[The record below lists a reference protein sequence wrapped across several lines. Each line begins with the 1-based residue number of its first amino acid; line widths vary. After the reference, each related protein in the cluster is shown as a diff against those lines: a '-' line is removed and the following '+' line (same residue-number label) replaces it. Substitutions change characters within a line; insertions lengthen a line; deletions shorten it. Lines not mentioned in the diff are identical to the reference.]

1 MYADDTDIIFD
12 VSDLSVLE
20 REIIAIEENYLW
32 LIAKNSSLDTAKTEL
47 MLTGCS
53 YIGQIN
59 WEKPRRRNF
68 WKDILWTHWG
78 WKKTIIVLKSLRNL
92 APAYLHKKVLQIQC

>member
-12 VSDLSVLE
+12 GSDLSVLE

-47 MLTGCS
+47 MLIGCS

-68 WKDILWTHWG
+68 WKDILLTHWS
-78 WKKTIIVLKSLRNL
+78 WKKTIIVFKSLRNL